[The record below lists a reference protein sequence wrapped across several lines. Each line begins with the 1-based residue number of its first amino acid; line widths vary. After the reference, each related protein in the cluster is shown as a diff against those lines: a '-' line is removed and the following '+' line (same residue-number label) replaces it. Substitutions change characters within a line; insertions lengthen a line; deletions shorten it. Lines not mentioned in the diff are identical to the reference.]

1 MARFFFNY
9 KDTFLKAVQKFLV
22 ADSRDL
28 RHDERLADPC
38 DEHMDDTSGKE
49 LPDDEQEGHRNLAW
63 L

>member
-1 MARFFFNY
+1 MARFFFDY

-22 ADSRDL
+22 ANPRDL

-49 LPDDEQEGHRNLAW
+49 LPDD
-63 L
+63 